1 MYGETTEKGEG
12 GGMLDFLRE
21 NVVYGMSGLRLL
33 SGSIEIVAAL
43 LMLYFG
49 TVHKAVQINAALAL
63 VGPTVL
69 ILVTSLGLM
78 GLADKME
85 FWRMAVVMGGVA
97 MILWGVRG

>member
-1 MYGETTEKGEG
+1 
-12 GGMLDFLRE
+12 MLDFLKE
-21 NVVYGMSGLRLL
+21 NVLHGMAGLRFL

-49 TVHKAVQINAALAL
+49 TVQKAVQINAALAL

-69 ILVTSLGLM
+69 ILVTSLGLL
-78 GLADKME
+78 GLADRME

-97 MILWGVRG
+97 LILWGVRG

>member
-1 MYGETTEKGEG
+1 
-12 GGMLDFLRE
+12 MLSFLRD
-21 NVVYGMSGLRLL
+21 NALYGMAGLRFL
-33 SGSIEIVAAL
+33 SGSIEVGAAL

-49 TVHKAVQINAALAL
+49 TVQKAVQINAGLSL

-78 GLADKME
+78 GLADKLE

-97 MILWGVRG
+97 LILWGVRG

>member
-1 MYGETTEKGEG
+1 
-12 GGMLDFLRE
+12 MLDFLKD
-21 NVVYGMSGLRLL
+21 NVLHGMAGLRFL

-43 LMLYFG
+43 LMVYFG
-49 TVHKAVQINAALAL
+49 TVQKAVQINAALAL

-69 ILVTSLGLM
+69 ILVTSLGLL
-78 GLADKME
+78 GLADRME